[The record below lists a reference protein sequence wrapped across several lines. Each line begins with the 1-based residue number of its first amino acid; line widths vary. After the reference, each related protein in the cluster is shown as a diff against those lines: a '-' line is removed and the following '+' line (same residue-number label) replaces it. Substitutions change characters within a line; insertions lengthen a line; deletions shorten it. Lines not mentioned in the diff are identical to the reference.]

1 MKYELNIKVNDEYKE
16 GNKVKRRVTDNS
28 QLLIALSV
36 FICLWPE
43 S

>member
-1 MKYELNIKVNDEYKE
+1 MNIRKGTKAKDV
-16 GNKVKRRVTDNS
+16 VTDNS

-36 FICLWPE
+36 FICLWPG